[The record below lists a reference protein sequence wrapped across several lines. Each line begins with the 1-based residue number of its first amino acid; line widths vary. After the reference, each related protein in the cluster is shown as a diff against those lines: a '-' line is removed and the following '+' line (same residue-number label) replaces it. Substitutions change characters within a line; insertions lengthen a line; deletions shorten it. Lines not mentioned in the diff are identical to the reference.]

1 MSTTKVF
8 VCGAT
13 GTQGGAIARHLRDKN
28 IKVNAL
34 ARDPTSAPAKALEAL
49 GVKLWH
55 GDYDSK
61 EVIAAAMAGCTA
73 VFINLMPN
81 LQDLSTEIVWAK
93 NLLEASK
100 AAGANHVVY
109 SSGFGANQTE
119 KMEFLDQ
126 QGFVAMV
133 LRSKHAIELEVQ
145 AAGYEHWTIL
155 RPGNFMANYL
165 PPLVRMYAGLIE
177 TGVWT
182 TAMKAETVL
191 PLVDTETIGRFGAA
205 AILEPERFGNKDVI
219 FADQL
224 MGGDEIMAELS
235 AATGRELK
243 AVYLTDGE
251 IEEQK
256 GSNIFVGGQLAMRD
270 MSQFVNLDEVK
281 EWGIP
286 LSTFKAFLEREKE
299 RVNETYN
306 KTV

>member
-1 MSTTKVF
+1 MSTTKAF

-13 GTQGGAIARHLRDKN
+13 GTQGGAIARHLRAKN
-28 IKVNAL
+28 IEVNAL
-34 ARDPTSAPAKALEAL
+34 ARDPTSGPAKALEAL

-55 GDYDSK
+55 GDYDNK

-81 LQDLSTEIVWAK
+81 LQDLNTEIGWAK
-93 NLLEASK
+93 NLLEAGK
-100 AAGANHVVY
+100 AAGAKHVVY
-109 SSGFGANQTE
+109 SSSFSANQTE
-119 KMEFLDQ
+119 KIKFLDQ

-182 TAMKAETVL
+182 TAMTAETVL
-191 PLVDTETIGRFGAA
+191 PMVDTETIGRFGAA
-205 AILEPERFGNKDVI
+205 AILEPERFSGKDVT

-243 AVYLTDGE
+243 VVYLTDEE
-251 IEEQK
+251 IEEQQ
-256 GSNIFVGGQLAMRD
+256 GSNIFIGGQLVMRD